1 MRALSAVTALALL
14 LVSCSTEPARPS
26 ASPAASSGPPAPI
39 LTELPITAKLGVQGI
54 RVSPNGELLLVVERE
69 GFQHT
74 IFDLAG
80 KSIVSHKLGEVAM
93 NPFWLPDSSGV
104 VTGRRV
110 AIGPSGVPVLDLLIL
125 GLDGSQRELVRGV
138 SYPAAEANQVSPDG
152 SSLAF
157 ATPCCPSTIVVV
169 PRAGGA
175 PREIARAPAQLRVLS
190 WDADGYVVYWSGGNT
205 IDAARDDGTRYQ
217 VALGLPAGVKA
228 IDIGLGVRTIDA
240 AANRFWI
247 QADGPFPGTAQSNIA
262 DRTLIARE
270 LYAHPAAAL
279 LPMRVSSSEVLTYK
293 SGLFSAYD
301 LVTGAVRSLATVAGD
316 GCCVRPTAMSAR
328 IVLESPGRTWVR
340 LFAVDRDDR
349 WHETDVGRVLQTVGY
364 ALSRGR
370 FLVFDQDGAPLV
382 LDGGAARA
390 APARAALATETN
402 AVVGSVRSA
411 RNAAVGKKM
420 VLTWQMPD
428 GAPQSLDYVAGRL
441 VVVSLW
447 TRACIVCTQQLGL
460 LSDVTVLN
468 PRLEI
473 IAIGVDE
480 SEPSALEA
488 AKDHRRLRPLVGSR
502 DALKDIAV
510 DPLPQTFVLDSDHIV
525 RSVIV
530 GPLTWDGLVRALTAA
545 SKSRL
550 A

>member
-1 MRALSAVTALALL
+1 MRALTAVTALALL
-14 LVSCSTEPARPS
+14 LVSCSGEPARPS
-26 ASPAASSGPPAPI
+26 PSPTPSSRPPAPI
-39 LTELPITAKLGVQGI
+39 LTQLPITAKLGVQGI
-54 RVSPNGELLLVVERE
+54 RVSPSGELLLVVERE
-69 GFQHT
+69 GFEHT
-74 IFDLAG
+74 IFDLSGRA
-80 KSIVSHKLGEVAM
+80 IVSHKLGEVAM

-104 VTGRRV
+104 VSGRRV
-110 AIGPSGVPVLDLLIL
+110 AIGPGGVPVLDLLIL
-125 GLDGSQRELVRGV
+125 GVDGSQRELVRGV
-138 SYPAAEANQVSPDG
+138 SYPTSEANQVSPDG

-157 ATPCCPSTIVVV
+157 ATACCPSTVVVV
-169 PRAGGA
+169 PRSGGA
-175 PREIARAPAQLRVLS
+175 PREIARSSTQLRVLS
-190 WDADGYVVYWSGGNT
+190 WDADGYVVYWSGGNS

-228 IDIGLGVRTIDA
+228 TDVGLDVRTIDA
-240 AANRFWI
+240 AANRLRI
-247 QADGPFPGTAQSNIA
+247 QADGPFPGTAQNNVA
-262 DRTLIARE
+262 ARTLVGRE
-270 LYAHPAAAL
+270 LHAHPAAAL
-279 LPMRVSSSEVLTYK
+279 LPMRVSASELLTYK

-301 LVTGAVRSLATVAGD
+301 IATGATRSVATVAGD
-316 GCCVRPTAMSAR
+316 ECCPRPTAMSAR

-349 WHETDVGRVLQTVGY
+349 WHETDVGRILQTVGY

-370 FLVFDQDGAPLV
+370 FLVFDEDGAPLV
-382 LDGGAARA
+382 LDGAAARA
-390 APARAALATETN
+390 APARAALANETN
-402 AVVGSVRSA
+402 AVVGTVRDA

-428 GAPQSLDYVAGRL
+428 GAPQSLDYSAGRL

-447 TRACIVCTQQLGL
+447 TRVCIVCTQQLGL

-468 PRLEI
+468 PRVEI

-480 SEPSALEA
+480 SEPSALDA

-502 DALKDIAV
+502 DTLNDIGV
-510 DPLPQTFVLDSDHIV
+510 DQLPQTFVLDSDHIV

-530 GPLTWDGLVRALTAA
+530 GPLSWDALVRALTAA